1 MLLVDDDEDDY
12 LLMKNYLGNIPDKK
26 FAVTWAYRYQDALQH
41 IAQKNHDIY
50 IYDFFLGA
58 KNGLDLIRETKAM
71 DEDATIVLLT
81 GKGNSDVDRQAT
93 ELGAMDYLIKSELDS
108 EKVERSIRYSL
119 ERMSALRA
127 LRESERKYRNI
138 FDHSQDCIFLMDNGC
153 KMLDVNAAGTHTF
166 GYARAEFLSL
176 RLDDLLEEN
185 TAKKRLH
192 ELTQANSEVTEW
204 EVSCLTR
211 NRKKIVCLLSLGIT
225 SGDKNSYYQGTLHDI
240 TEKKRLERNATLAE
254 KMAASGRLVRTMGHE
269 IRNPLTNINLA
280 LDQLESELT
289 DDSFSLYT
297 DIIKRNVNRVNGL
310 ITDLLNS
317 LKPTDINRT
326 THPVK
331 ELLNET
337 LELAR
342 DRAQIKRITIKQLFE
357 ENDCE
362 LQVDKPQLSIA
373 LLNIIINAIEAVA
386 EDTGVITVGSE
397 VASNRCSIYVE
408 DNGTGI
414 KEEELRHLFEP
425 YFTTKPDGMGLGLA
439 ATLNILQSH
448 GATIDVESEY
458 GKGTRFTIRFPLEGS
473 ADENRIPQDLP
484 KQQTAA
490 E

>member
-12 LLMKNYLGNIPDKK
+12 LLMKNYLSNIPDKR
-26 FAVTWAYRYQDALQH
+26 FAVTWAFRYQDALQH

-58 KNGLDLIRETKAM
+58 KNGLDLIRETKGI
-71 DEDATIVLLT
+71 DEDATIILLT

-138 FDHSQDCIFLMDNGC
+138 FDHSRDCIFLMDNDG
-153 KMLDVNAAGTHTF
+153 KMLDVNAAGTHVF

-185 TAKKRLH
+185 ASKKRLH
-192 ELTQANSEVTEW
+192 EITQANGEVTEW
-204 EVSCLTR
+204 EVNCLTNSHKR
-211 NRKKIVCLLSLGIT
+211 IVCLLSLDIT

-254 KMAASGRLVRTMGHE
+254 KMAANGRLVRTMGHE

-317 LKPTDINRT
+317 LKPTEVNRT
-326 THPVK
+326 PYSVK
-331 ELLNET
+331 SLLNET
-337 LELAR
+337 LDLAR
-342 DRAQIKRITIKQLFE
+342 DRAHLKRITIE
-357 ENDCE
+357 RRYEDNDCE
-362 LQVDKPQLSIA
+362 LQIDKPQVSIA
-373 LLNIIINAIEAVA
+373 LLNIFINAIEAVA
-386 EDTGVITVGSE
+386 EDTGVITVGDE
-397 VASNRCSIYVE
+397 VFPNYCLVYIE

-414 KEEELRHLFEP
+414 KEDELRHLFEP

-458 GKGTRFTIRFPLEGS
+458 GKGTRFTIR
-473 ADENRIPQDLP
+473 IPVNKPTDGAAVQQDFSRREIMS
-484 KQQTAA
+484 K
-490 E
+490 